1 MQYARVRS
9 GITEA
14 IEVAGSSS
22 ATQPSRSSQ
31 RFTYTSRSSRQ
42 NPWSESRMTA
52 HSSGRRRTS
61 SPTDASTRS

>member
-14 IEVAGSSS
+14 IDVAGSSS

-31 RFTYTSRSSRQ
+31 RFTYTSRSRRQ
-42 NPWSESRMTA
+42 KP
-52 HSSGRRRTS
+52 
-61 SPTDASTRS
+61 